1 MMLCVYIYLIVKAL
15 YPGIDECPGIGRLV
29 DAITLLVLPIGDG
42 GLIDVGVDRSW
53 KSAPLSLHGPHKQNG
68 TRLLCNPIYV
78 RTFFHGILAFCVARV
93 DEPAGVRV
101 ILWSTVSSRR
111 PPSTGQ
117 VSPPSG
123 SIS

>member
-53 KSAPLSLHGPHKQNG
+53 KKYNTFSDFFPRNSRVSRCAGRRTRGCPSNPLEHGLQ
-68 TRLLCNPIYV
+68 
-78 RTFFHGILAFCVARV
+78 
-93 DEPAGVRV
+93 
-101 ILWSTVSSRR
+101 
-111 PPSTGQ
+111 
-117 VSPPSG
+117 
-123 SIS
+123 